1 VILLLTK
8 YSAAVRKW
16 TYGKRRW
23 DLASRWLLTSTF

>member
-16 TYGKRRW
+16 TYRKRRW
-23 DLASRWLLTSTF
+23 HPASRWLLTSKF